1 MKYTSSFTHDLNFG
15 EKAEDW
21 LNEMFSNGKLIEVKN
36 DRIIHKTGNIF
47 IEYESRG
54 KPSGLSTTTANYWIY
69 RMNELDIAF
78 IIPTDKL
85 KMICRE
91 YLKEKKYIKNG
102 GDNNTSLGLLIP
114 FTTLLNDIAGYERT
128 RELSTSEND
137 LLRHKRGN
145 SI

>member
-137 LLRHKRGN
+137 LPRHKRGN